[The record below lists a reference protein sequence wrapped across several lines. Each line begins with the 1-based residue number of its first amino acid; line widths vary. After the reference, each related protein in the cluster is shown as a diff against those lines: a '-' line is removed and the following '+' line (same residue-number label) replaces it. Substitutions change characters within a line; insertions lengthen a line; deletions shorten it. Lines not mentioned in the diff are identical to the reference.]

1 MTDSGKSGASAP
13 RLAAVLDLGTNA
25 ARLAMA
31 EVDESG
37 ALVSRGRWRELIRL
51 GEGVASSGALSE
63 AAMARGFETL
73 GRFRSIAEKMEVDVF
88 EAVATSVLRDASN
101 GEAFAEGAR
110 KLGVPLRV
118 ISAEEEAE
126 LSLAGVMSAL
136 GELGG
141 EGSPEQADERPIEG
155 FGDLLV
161 FDIGGGSLELIS
173 AKVDKTLKTCSLPA
187 GVVYLTERHL
197 TDIPTPTAQVA
208 ACADDMSG
216 MLHSTVLTPP
226 DVPLI
231 GCGGTVA
238 LAWFVRGENTSNS
251 GINGVFLDRG
261 EIESWVDKFAA
272 LDMAGRNSL
281 PGFEPGREDIA
292 LAGLI
297 VVREILRW
305 GGYEALRVST
315 GGVREGL
322 LKKLLLIE

>member
-1 MTDSGKSGASAP
+1 MTDSGKSGAGASP
-13 RLAAVLDLGTNA
+13 LAAVVDLGTNA
-25 ARLAMA
+25 ARLAVA
-31 EVDESG
+31 QVDESG
-37 ALVSRGRWRELIRL
+37 ALISRGRWRELIRL

-73 GRFRSIAEKMEVDVF
+73 GRFRAIAEKMKVDIF
-88 EAVATSVLRDASN
+88 EAVTTSVMRDASN
-101 GEAFAEGAR
+101 GGEFVEGAR

-118 ISAEEEAE
+118 ISAEEEAA

-136 GELGG
+136 
-141 EGSPEQADERPIEG
+141 DERLAES
-155 FGDLLV
+155 LV
-161 FDIGGGSLELIS
+161 FDIGGGSLELIR
-173 AKVDKTLKTCSLPA
+173 AEGDKVLKTFSLPA

-197 TDIPTPTAQVA
+197 RDAPTPAAQVA
-208 ACADDMSG
+208 ACAGDMSA
-216 MLHSTVLTPP
+216 MLRSTALAPP
-226 DVPLI
+226 AAPLI

-238 LAWFVRGENTSNS
+238 LAWFVREGKASNL
-251 GINGVFLDRG
+251 GINGVFLERD

-305 GGYEALRVST
+305 GGYETLRVST

-322 LKKLLLIE
+322 LKKLLLRE

>member
-1 MTDSGKSGASAP
+1 MTDSGKSGANASP
-13 RLAAVLDLGTNA
+13 LAAVVDLGTNA
-25 ARLAMA
+25 ARLAVAQM
-31 EVDESG
+31 DESG

-73 GRFRSIAEKMEVDVF
+73 GRFRAIAEKMKVDIF
-88 EAVATSVLRDASN
+88 EAVATSALRDASN
-101 GEAFAEGAR
+101 GEAFVEGAR

-126 LSLAGVMSAL
+126 LSLAGVMIAL
-136 GELGG
+136 EERPGER
-141 EGSPEQADERPIEG
+141 SDEQPDERSSERPAES
-155 FGDLLV
+155 LV
-161 FDIGGGSLELIS
+161 FDIGGGSLELTHAMEGKI
-173 AKVDKTLKTCSLPA
+173 LKILSLPA

-197 TDIPTPTAQVA
+197 TEVPTPAAQVA
-208 ACADDMSG
+208 ACGDDMSG
-216 MLHSTVLTPP
+216 MLHATALAPP
-226 DVPLI
+226 PAPLI

-238 LAWFVRGENTSNS
+238 LAWFVREGKASDL
-251 GINGVFLDRG
+251 GINGVFLKRC

-297 VVREILRW
+297 VVREIFRW
-305 GGYEALRVST
+305 GGYEILRVST

-322 LKKLLLIE
+322 LKKLLLRE